1 MKSTKEPIPKT
12 FTLDPYP
19 QTKLASPI
27 VPPVKKTADKKQ
39 TVQQNVESQFH
50 IFKKVVEK
58 ETPNSG
64 FSNPDNSAHSAI
76 QSSWAA
82 FTGMSDGQ
90 RNQMLKGILSK
101 CSSKQVDYICTLLNL
116 KMVGESNKLHVFYFT
131 QKRLFQGNWPIS
143 IKVKRKISMQKKMMQ
158 GRSIYF

>member
-1 MKSTKEPIPKT
+1 MESAREPIPKT
-12 FTLDPYP
+12 ISLYPCP
-19 QTKLASPI
+19 QTKLPI
-27 VPPVKKTADKKQ
+27 IPPVKKIVEKKE

-50 IFKKVVEK
+50 IFKKAVEK
-58 ETPNSG
+58 ETLNSG

-131 QKRLFQGNWPIS
+131 
-143 IKVKRKISMQKKMMQ
+143 
-158 GRSIYF
+158 